1 MAAIQKST
9 KLNFYK
15 FVDAKPP
22 ATSTSEEGI
31 ESRQIAVA
39 TNKNTEA
46 INNIGDVLN
55 GFMKGI
61 ANLNKIELEKLEDQ
75 KKNRTKF
82 KAEYNTRKKGK
93 NVLGVLTGIA
103 KGVGNF
109 WDGILNLL
117 GSLFKALVILP
128 ALKWLGDPKN
138 RQKVVAILEGIAK
151 VAKFIFDWAK
161 FGVVNTIE
169 GLYKLLSDDTSWWD
183 KLVGF
188 GQAFVG
194 LGAIFLGLRWLKN
207 PFRIITDLFNVLNS
221 FRKNLLRSKSALRRR
236 RGGLGGGRRGGLLK
250 GALLVGGGML
260 AGAAIN
266 QSMQGNDGAD
276 GKDGADGANADPETM
291 KKMVDQK
298 FAEYEV
304 EKKSQGG
311 AVKKLPERAQ
321 GGFISG
327 PQSGYKVSLDG
338 GRSTS
343 FIGHGTEYVARKA
356 NGGAFVVPINT
367 PGTKTQ
373 PHLTQKRVS
382 EAKSQGYNVP
392 GFAQGGLVGGK
403 AGQPADPKKRKIFF
417 HWSGGF
423 HNSTQGLP
431 YHNAFSGTGKPGNK
445 NVNYG
450 VDKSEHTA
458 GHNKNSVGLAAAAMG
473 HQGMSKTYYS
483 DKKGWQE
490 NPLTGAQ
497 TTAMAKEAANL
508 LKAYGQNTSD
518 VDRNVWTH
526 GEWERYAVKTGLLDP
541 PVQRWDLD
549 SLTPGPYN
557 HPGGFYTTK
566 QVRSKGGNQM
576 RAKVKSFLSGAAA
589 EEPSV
594 SPDETGG
601 SNSPQGEN
609 RPTPPKRS
617 LKSNFL
623 GLVDAITGNRT
634 DFDGMGQPQRNITN
648 PDQKGEKEA
657 NARGEDG
664 DGDDSKTQT
673 MVFPLPNGRFAAGPR
688 QVYGAGRS
696 YGGHAGVDLTE
707 LPPFGADPK
716 IPVVAAISG
725 TVLKERYKAGQTYYS
740 GMMIR
745 GVDGYDQRYLHM
757 EPKVKPGQKV
767 NAGDQ
772 IGVLYD
778 DADNTHLHFEVYR
791 RGKGGHLNPSQI
803 YPDLFK
809 KGAKG
814 GGAIEGKV
822 TAPGATNPPAAP
834 GADSAANPS
843 SAENTSAR
851 SSIGLG
857 NLLPKASSGLS
868 YEERYGSYRGDQD
881 NFNLATK
888 KEEERRAQLQGM
900 LPNMNNSFG
909 PGGPVGPYQGG
920 GMTAKELQKIT
931 KDRNNAR
938 QLVQTRT
945 QEMIQQVMSQVAQQN
960 GMNQQMAQQA
970 STMIAQMMSQGQ
982 AGAQTQKQPQ
992 FVPTGGQGRGS
1003 ENAGAGL
1010 LKTTASMLNSNLNP
1024 LKGLFQ

>member
-61 ANLNKIELEKLEDQ
+61 ANLNNIELEKLEEQ

-128 ALKWLGDPKN
+128 ALQWLSDPKN
-138 RQKVVAILEGIAK
+138 REKVVGILEGIAK

-183 KLVGF
+183 KLIGF

-236 RGGLGGGRRGGLLK
+236 RGGLRGGRGGFVK

-260 AGAAIN
+260 TGAAIN
-266 QSMQGNDGAD
+266 QAMQPGRDGQD
-276 GKDGADGANADPETM
+276 GEDGQDADPEDM
-291 KKMVDQK
+291 KKMVEDK

-304 EKKSQGG
+304 EQKSQGG
-311 AVKKLPERAQ
+311 KVKKLPQRSQ

-373 PHLTQKRVS
+373 PHLTQKRVQ
-382 EAKSQGYNVP
+382 EAKSQGYSVP
-392 GFAQGGLVGGK
+392 GMAIGGDYLKAVKANDATQGDSSNK
-403 AGQPADPKKRKIFF
+403 KIFL
-417 HWSGGF
+417 HWSAGNRSDTSFYKGNGYHTYIPASGNPVRRAKF
-423 HNSTQGLP
+423 GSTGRP
-431 YHNAFSGTGKPGNK
+431 HHT
-445 NVNYG
+445 YG
-450 VDKSEHTA
+450 RPKSQ
-458 GHNKNSVGLAAAAMG
+458 SAAIGVA
-473 HQGMSKTYYS
+473 GMSTANN
-483 DKKGWQE
+483 E
-490 NPLTGAQ
+490 NGKDWGSQAITPNQ
-497 TTAMAKEAANL
+497 YQAMAKEAAAIATAWGW
-508 LKAYGQNTSD
+508 KPSD
-518 VDRNVWTH
+518 ITDKRVRTHAEEYRDYPNWYHRNNSSH
-526 GEWERYAVKTGLLDP
+526 Y
-541 PVQRWDLD
+541 RWDL
-549 SLTPGPYN
+549 SKLYAGEPAFSGGPKIRN
-557 HPGGFYTTK
+557 MIK
-566 QVRSKGGNQM
+566 QQM
-576 RAKVKSFLSGAAA
+576 GGAAA
-589 EEPSV
+589 EGDGNFVEQSKDGSTPELNKAPTGIMGNLLGAV
-594 SPDETGG
+594 DFITGG
-601 SNSPQGEN
+601 
-609 RPTPPKRS
+609 
-617 LKSNFL
+617 
-623 GLVDAITGNRT
+623 RT
-634 DFDGMGQPQRNITN
+634 DFDGRGNGSSPQRNITN

-657 NARGEDG
+657 NAREAQESE
-664 DGDDSKTQT
+664 SKTQG
-673 MVFPLPNGRFAAGPR
+673 MVFPLPNGRFAAGAA
-688 QVYGAGRS
+688 QVYGAGRG
-696 YGGHAGVDLTE
+696 YGGHAGIDLTE

-725 TVLKERYKAGQTYYS
+725 TVLKEKYKGGQTYYS
-740 GMMIR
+740 GMMIQ
-745 GVDGYDQRYLHM
+745 GEDGYDQRYLHM
-757 EPKVKPGQKV
+757 EPTVKPGQKV
-767 NAGDQ
+767 QAGQQ
-772 IGVLYD
+772 IGRLYD
-778 DADNTHLHFEVYR
+778 DADNTHLHFEVYK

-809 KGAKG
+809 PGSKG
-814 GGAIEGKV
+814 GGGVIQGSV
-822 TAPGATNPPAAP
+822 TSPGATNPPPAP

-843 SAENTSAR
+843 DSRNT
-851 SSIGLG
+851 GKTFF
-857 NLLPKASSGLS
+857 LPKASSGMS
-868 YEERYGSYRGDQD
+868 YEQRYGNYRSIQD
-881 NFNLATK
+881 NFELATT

-909 PGGPVGPYQGG
+909 PGGPVAPNQG

-938 QLVQTRT
+938 QQVQTKT

-970 STMIAQMMSQGQ
+970 SAMIAQMMSQGQ
-982 AGAQTQKQPQ
+982 AGAGAAGGGQPQ
-992 FVPTGGQGRGS
+992 FVPTGGQGRGT
-1003 ENAGAGL
+1003 ENSGAGL
-1010 LKTTASMLNSNLNP
+1010 LKTTASVLNSNLNP

>member
-1 MAAIQKST
+1 MAAVKKST

-15 FVDAKPP
+15 FVDVKDP
-22 ATSTSEEGI
+22 ATATTVEGA
-31 ESRQIAVA
+31 ESRAIAVA
-39 TNKNTEA
+39 TNRNTEA

-55 GFMKGI
+55 GFMKGL
-61 ANLNKIELEKLEDQ
+61 ANLQNIELEKLEDQ

-82 KAEYNTRKKGK
+82 KAEYNTTKRNK
-93 NVLGVLTGIA
+93 NVLGTLAGIA
-103 KGVGNF
+103 KGVGSF

-117 GSLFKALVILP
+117 GSLFKFFVVLP
-128 ALKWLGDPKN
+128 ALKWLADPKN
-138 RQKVVAILEGIAK
+138 REKVVGILEGIAK

-207 PFRIITDLFNVLNS
+207 PFRIITDLFNVLSS

-236 RGGLGGGRRGGLLK
+236 KGGIPGTGGGGKRGFLK

-266 QSMQGNDGAD
+266 QSMQGQDGQDGAD
-276 GKDGADGANADPETM
+276 GKDADPETM
-291 KKMVDQK
+291 KKMIDQK

-304 EKKSQGG
+304 EQKSQGG
-311 AVKKLPERAQ
+311 KVKNLPQRSQ

-356 NGGAFVVPINT
+356 NGGAFVVPLNT

-373 PHLTQKRVS
+373 PHLTETRTH
-382 EAKSQGYNVP
+382 EARRLGYKVP

-403 AGQPADPKKRKIFF
+403 AGQPADPKNRKIFF

-423 HNSTQGLP
+423 HNSTRGLP
-431 YHNAFSGTGKPGNK
+431 YHNAFSGAGKPGNT

-450 VDKSEHTA
+450 VDKNEHTA
-458 GHNKNSVGLAAAAMG
+458 GHNNNSVGLAAAAMG
-473 HQGMSKTYYS
+473 HQGMSPKYYS

-490 NPLTGAQ
+490 NPLTNAQ

-508 LKAYGQNTSD
+508 LKAYGQTTSD

-526 GEWERYAVKTGLLDP
+526 GEWERHAVKSGILPP

-594 SPDETGG
+594 SPDESGG

-617 LKSNFL
+617 LASNFL
-623 GLVDAITGNRT
+623 GMVDAITGNRT
-634 DFDGMGQPQRNITN
+634 DFDKMGNGQTGGQRNITN

-657 NARGEDG
+657 NAREAQE
-664 DGDDSKTQT
+664 SKDKKQG
-673 MVFPLPNGRFAAGPR
+673 MVFPLPNGRFAAGAA

-707 LPPFGADPK
+707 MPPFGADPK

-725 TVLKERYKAGQTYYS
+725 TVLNEKYKSGQTYYS
-740 GMMIR
+740 GMMVQ
-745 GVDGYDQRYLHM
+745 GEDGYDQRYLHM
-757 EPKVKPGQKV
+757 EPSVKPGQKV
-767 NAGDQ
+767 QAGQ
-772 IGVLYD
+772 VIGRLYD
-778 DADNTHLHFEVYR
+778 DKDNTHLHFEVYK

-809 KGAKG
+809 PGMQG
-814 GGAIEGKV
+814 GGGEIQGSV
-822 TAPGATNPPAAP
+822 TPSNAANPPSGTGTDSASNPSGATNVAK
-834 GADSAANPS
+834 
-843 SAENTSAR
+843 T
-851 SSIGLG
+851 II
-857 NLLPKASSGLS
+857 PKASSAMS
-868 YEERYGSYRGDQD
+868 FEERYGSTRYTSD
-881 NFNLATK
+881 NFELATK
-888 KEEERRAQLQGM
+888 KEQERRQQLQAM
-900 LPNMNNSFG
+900 LPNMSNAMG
-909 PGGPVGPYQGG
+909 PGAPQSGSQQGAS
-920 GMTAKELQKIT
+920 TKELQKIT
-931 KDRNNAR
+931 KDRNAAR
-938 QLVQTRT
+938 QQVQTRT
-945 QEMIQQVMSQVAQQN
+945 QEMIQQVMAQVAKQN

-970 STMIAQMMSQGQ
+970 SMQISQMMQQSMAQQNAAKNAPPQVVGGGGGG
-982 AGAQTQKQPQ
+982 AG
-992 FVPTGGQGRGS
+992 GGGRGT
-1003 ENAGAGL
+1003 EMVGGL
-1010 LKTTASMLNSNLNP
+1010 VKTTASVLNSNLNP
-1024 LKGLFQ
+1024 LKGLF